1 MKGVRRERERLCG
14 GEWGEAK
21 GRGELMG
28 IRIGLKKG

>member
-21 GRGELMG
+21 GRGKNLW
-28 IRIGLKKG
+28 GLGLG